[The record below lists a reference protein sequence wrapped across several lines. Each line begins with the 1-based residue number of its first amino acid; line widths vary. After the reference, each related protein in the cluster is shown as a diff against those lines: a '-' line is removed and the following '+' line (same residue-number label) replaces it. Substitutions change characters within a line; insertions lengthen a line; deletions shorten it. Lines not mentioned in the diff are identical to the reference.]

1 MVENNE
7 EVTGMPDWDVALA
20 SLIRD
25 ECRSQGGT
33 LGIEDFSRLAR
44 VHSIRFDDIMETV
57 FSLCIHGQW
66 RYTDANG
73 NARPITREEVNRLYV
88 DRRLYEKDLREY
100 NGKWSPL
107 NG

>member
-33 LGIEDFSRLAR
+33 LSIEDFSRLAR

-57 FSLCIHGQW
+57 FALCIHGQW

-73 NARPITREEVNRLYV
+73 NARLITREEVNRLYV